1 MWQFISEQIS
11 EHSGHLFVCQN
22 RQPVPGGDTHQC
34 AVIRDD
40 SRRYFVKYRQINS
53 PLNTEL
59 DAEAD
64 GLKALAVS
72 ACIHTP
78 KVICH
83 GVVEE
88 NHKHYEYLV
97 LQYLKLSQTVN
108 EDWHT
113 CGKKIAH
120 LHKTTAGEFYGWPRD
135 NFIGRSPQINTTT
148 SCWATFFA
156 ESRIGVMLEQLAHE
170 GHVWCNI
177 DVCTTQIYQFLKPHQ
192 PQPSLLHGD
201 LWSGNVGFSHQQP
214 VVFDPAV
221 YYGDRETDIA
231 MTELFGRL
239 PEAFYQGYNAIWPLH
254 EDYPQRRKLYQLY
267 HILNHAVLFGGHYLQ
282 AAQDDI
288 IQLNQ
293 QLL

>member
-22 RQPVPGGDTHQC
+22 RQTVAGGDTHQC

-40 SRRYFVKYRQINS
+40 NHRYFVKYRELDAVDS
-53 PLNTEL
+53 AEL

-64 GLKALAVS
+64 GLNALAT
-72 ACIHTP
+72 ADCIRTP
-78 KVICH
+78 RVICY
-83 GVVEE
+83 GVLTE
-88 NHKHYEYLV
+88 NQRHYEYLV
-97 LQYLKLSQTVN
+97 LQYMKLSQDAS
-108 EDWHT
+108 EDWFA
-113 CGKKIAH
+113 CGSQLAR
-120 LHKTTAGEFYGWPRD
+120 LHQTATGAQYGWPRD
-135 NFIGRSPQINTTT
+135 NFIGRSPQVNTLADN
-148 SCWATFFA
+148 WATFFA
-156 ESRIGVMLEQLAHE
+156 ESRIGAMLEILARQ
-170 GHVWCNI
+170 GHIWCNI
-177 DVCTTQIYQFLKPHQ
+177 DVCTTQIYQFLQHYQ

-201 LWSGNVGFSHQQP
+201 LWSGNLAFHHHQP

-221 YYGDRETDIA
+221 YFGDRETDIA

-239 PEAFYQGYNAIWPLH
+239 PDGFYQGYNNSWPLDK
-254 EDYPQRRKLYQLY
+254 DYPRRRKLYQLY